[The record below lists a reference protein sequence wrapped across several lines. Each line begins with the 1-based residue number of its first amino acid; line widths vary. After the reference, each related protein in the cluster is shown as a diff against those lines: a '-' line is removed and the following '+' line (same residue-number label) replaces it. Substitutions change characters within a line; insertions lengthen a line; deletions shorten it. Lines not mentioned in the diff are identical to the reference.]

1 MKKIPVFVKITVKL
15 YLLLIAIYTA
25 FRVALLL
32 LNLDRV
38 GTTTFSEVVRAFVMG
53 VRFDVVTIGFI
64 IAIPTIIL
72 ILFSFFGRKSRVF
85 EIIYTWFLTVC
96 FTFTFGICSADIP
109 YFQHIFRPF

>member
-72 ILFSFFGRKSRVF
+72 ILF
-85 EIIYTWFLTVC
+85 C
-96 FTFTFGICSADIP
+96 
-109 YFQHIFRPF
+109 